1 MTKIEELTIGV
12 QNAGFSGYLSGEQV
26 TTYTQLLEAVELLY
40 WVTRCSTADVAGCRA
55 TFIAEEKIVRMKWL
69 MEKITWMN

>member
-26 TTYTQLLEAVELLY
+26 TTYTQLLEAVELLD
-40 WVTRCSTADVAGCRA
+40 WA
-55 TFIAEEKIVRMKWL
+55 TGGPTPQAFATIPD
-69 MEKITWMN
+69 MENKGT

>member
-26 TTYTQLLEAVELLY
+26 TTYTQLLEVVEMLDFEISDGGMTDEMRARALQLL
-40 WVTRCSTADVAGCRA
+40 
-55 TFIAEEKIVRMKWL
+55 EKLK
-69 MEKITWMN
+69 